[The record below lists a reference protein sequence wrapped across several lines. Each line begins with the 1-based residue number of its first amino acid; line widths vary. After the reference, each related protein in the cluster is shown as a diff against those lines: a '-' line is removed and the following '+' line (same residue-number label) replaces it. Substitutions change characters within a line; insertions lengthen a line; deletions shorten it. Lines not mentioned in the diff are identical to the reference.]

1 MNRGRRPDDGHVTQF
16 LNLVSSS
23 VLTYAIV
30 TRGGMTVA
38 RGLELLTRRSG

>member
-1 MNRGRRPDDGHVTQF
+1 MNRRGRPDDGSVTQL

-23 VLTYAIV
+23 VLTYGVV
-30 TRGGMTVA
+30 TRGGLTVA

>member
-1 MNRGRRPDDGHVTQF
+1 MNRSPCPDDGHVTQL

-23 VLTYAIV
+23 VLTYAVV
-30 TRGGMTVA
+30 TRGGLTVA